1 MEADIFKAL
10 ADPNRRAMLERLAA
24 GELNA
29 TALRQGFDISQPA
42 LSQHLAVLRAAGL
55 INERREGRHVHYAV
69 NPNGMAPLTDWLAR
83 YQAFWP
89 ERLGRLRD
97 FLKEMDQ

>member
-10 ADPNRRAMLERLAA
+10 ADPNRRLMLERLAT

-42 LSQHLAVLRAAGL
+42 LSQHLAVLRSVGL
-55 INERREGRHVHYAV
+55 ISERREGRHVHYAV
-69 NPNGMAPLTDWLAR
+69 NPDGMAPLTDWLAR

>member
-24 GELNA
+24 GELSGS
-29 TALRQGFDISQPA
+29 ALGQGFAISQPA
-42 LSQHLAVLRAAGL
+42 MSQHIAVLRGAGL
-55 INERREGRHVHYAV
+55 ITERREGRSVRYAV
-69 NPNGMAPLTDWLAR
+69 NPDGMAPLTDWLAR

>member
-1 MEADIFKAL
+1 MDTDIFKAL

-24 GELNA
+24 GEL
-29 TALRQGFDISQPA
+29 TGSALGQGFAISQPA
-42 LSQHLAVLRAAGL
+42 MSQHIAVLRGAGL
-55 INERREGRHVHYAV
+55 ITERREGRSVRYAV
-69 NPNGMAPLTDWLAR
+69 NPDGMAPLTDWLAR

>member
-29 TALRQGFDISQPA
+29 TVLRQGFDISQPA

-69 NPNGMAPLTDWLAR
+69 NPDGMAPLTDWLAR

>member
-10 ADPNRRAMLERLAA
+10 ADPNRRAMLERLAT

-42 LSQHLAVLRAAGL
+42 MSQHIAVLRGAGL
-55 INERREGRHVHYAV
+55 ITERREGRTVHYAV
-69 NPNGMAPLTDWLAR
+69 NPDGMAPLTDWLAR